1 MFSNEK
7 TILRF
12 RETEMSPFMKNQIN
26 QNRRQEATQ
35 INQNKN
41 KQTKNRTKKQT
52 NRQTKKKINSTRF
65 DNKPN
70 KPLILRH
77 SRHCPLI
84 NQFWIM
90 IDNNSSEK
98 GW

>member
-26 QNRRQEATQ
+26 QNRRQEATK

-41 KQTKNRTKKQT
+41 KQTKNRTKNKQT
-52 NRQTKKKINSTRF
+52 DKQKRKSI
-65 DNKPN
+65 
-70 KPLILRH
+70 PLVLT
-77 SRHCPLI
+77 I
-84 NQFWIM
+84 NQT
-90 IDNNSSEK
+90 NH
-98 GW
+98 